1 MKPKIQKLKK
11 WSKTKKTITLWC
23 CLILKNE
30 TFPRFPSFQF
40 CSTPKIENSEISE
53 SFFFVHFL
61 VVYETQDPKT
71 KEKRPKTKKIKPLRY
86 YLIRKNK
93 DIQGFRVFSFGL
105 YPKSKKQKS
114 LKVFFT
120 SISKPKIQIQ
130 KQRPETKKIITLL
143 CGLIRRKWKFPMYLV
158 FHLALSTKY
167 KKMEIS
173 ESFRLL

>member
-1 MKPKIQKLKK
+1 MKLSRGFRVFSFALPPK
-11 WSKTKKTITLWC
+11 SKTRKSQKV
-23 CLILKNE
+23 
-30 TFPRFPSFQF
+30 
-40 CSTPKIENSEISE
+40 
-53 SFFFVHFL
+53 FFFVHFL

-71 KEKRPKTKKIKPLRY
+71 KEKRPKTNKIKPLRY

-93 DIQGFRVFSFGL
+93 DIQGFRVFNFGL

-158 FHLALSTKY
+158 FHLTLSTKY

>member
-1 MKPKIQKLKK
+1 MMLFNFKK
-11 WSKTKKTITLWC
+11 W
-23 CLILKNE
+23 N
-30 TFPRFPSFQF
+30 FP
-40 CSTPKIENSEISE
+40 EVSEFSVLLYPQNRKLGNLRK
-53 SFFFVHFL
+53 FFFVHFL

-93 DIQGFRVFSFGL
+93 DIQGFRVFNFGL